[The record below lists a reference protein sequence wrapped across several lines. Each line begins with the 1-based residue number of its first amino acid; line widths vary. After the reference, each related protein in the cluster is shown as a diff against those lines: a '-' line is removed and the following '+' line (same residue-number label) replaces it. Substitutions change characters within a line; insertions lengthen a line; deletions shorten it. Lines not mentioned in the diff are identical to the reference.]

1 MKEST
6 LVQMRRDIKNLSIT
20 VAILIERLK
29 KLENANTE
37 EETN

>member
-1 MKEST
+1 MKEAT

-29 KLENANTE
+29 KLEEKAAE
-37 EETN
+37 

>member
-6 LVQMRRDIKNLSIT
+6 LVRMQRDIKNLSIT

-29 KLENANTE
+29 KLEEKDAE
-37 EETN
+37 

>member
-1 MKEST
+1 MKEAT

-37 EETN
+37 EETK

>member
-37 EETN
+37 EETK

>member
-29 KLENANTE
+29 KLEEKTAE
-37 EETN
+37 